1 MDGELVQEMVRSG
14 ATSVAGLMAT
24 AAWNQ
29 ASSRIAR
36 LFGRGERDAEA
47 STELEVIRA
56 EVLEAGGDE
65 EILAD
70 QTAALRNRLR
80 ALFRDNP
87 QAADELF
94 DILAEFA
101 PEQFSRDPGGTYII
115 NVISGSSTVTGD
127 LVIQAGT
134 VNKVHRH

>member
-36 LFGRGERDAEA
+36 LFGRGERDEEA
-47 STELEVIRA
+47 SAELEVIRA
-56 EVLEAGGDE
+56 EVLEADGDE
-65 EILAD
+65 EVLAD
-70 QTAALRNRLR
+70 QAAALRNRLR
-80 ALFRDNP
+80 TLFRTDP
-87 QAADELF
+87 QAAEELF

-101 PEQFSRDPGGTYII
+101 PGRFHKTDGGTYIVNKI
-115 NVISGSSTVTGD
+115 ESGTYNES
-127 LVIQAGT
+127 VIQAGIIH
-134 VNKVHRH
+134 NMQR